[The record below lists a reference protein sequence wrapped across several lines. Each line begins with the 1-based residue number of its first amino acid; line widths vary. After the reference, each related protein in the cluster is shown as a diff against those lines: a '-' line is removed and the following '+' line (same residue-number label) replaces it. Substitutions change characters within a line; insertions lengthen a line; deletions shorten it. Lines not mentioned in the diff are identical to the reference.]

1 MSPPARTLRLA
12 CAVMEIQ
19 IKTIAREPAAL
30 FFLLAFPILFLILFG
45 ALLTFDLDPRTDVTF
60 NEYFFP
66 GIMGATIFGT
76 SFNVFGNSLAVQQF
90 DGTLKQLS
98 ASPLPKT
105 SFFLGMI
112 GGSATLTLLQL
123 VVMWIIGFA
132 AYGFAVP
139 DAAGWLRLIWIL
151 LLGIPAGC
159 VLAIAILPLIP
170 SARSAPAVLQVPYL
184 ILMFISG
191 VYFFFSSLPTA
202 VQWIAGLF
210 PIRWLAQGLRSVF
223 LPDDFKWVEPAQSW
237 QLELVAIVPLVWIVL
252 GLLVGK
258 LTFKWDRSA

>member
-1 MSPPARTLRLA
+1 MRSPVRTLRLA
-12 CAVMEIQ
+12 WAVMEIQ
-19 IKTIAREPAAL
+19 IKTIVREPAAL
-30 FFLLAFPILFLILFG
+30 FFLLLFPILFLILFG

-76 SFNVFGNSLAVQQF
+76 SFNLFGNSLAVQQF

-98 ASPLPKT
+98 ASPLPRT

-112 GGSATLTLLQL
+112 GGSAALTLLQL
-123 VVMWIIGFA
+123 AVMWIIGFA
-132 AYGFAVP
+132 AYGFTVP

-184 ILMFISG
+184 VLMFISG
-191 VYFFFSSLPTA
+191 VYFFFSNLPTA

-237 QLELVAIVPLVWIVL
+237 QLELVALVPLAWIVL

>member
-12 CAVMEIQ
+12 WAVMEIQ
-19 IKTIAREPAAL
+19 IKTIVREPAAL

-76 SFNVFGNSLAVQQF
+76 SFNVFGNALAVQQF

-112 GGSATLTLLQL
+112 GGSAVLTLLQL
-123 VVMWIIGFA
+123 AVMWIIGFA
-132 AYGFAVP
+132 AYGFTVP

-159 VLAIAILPLIP
+159 VMAIAILPLIP
-170 SARSAPAVLQVPYL
+170 SARAAPAVLQVPYL

-202 VQWIAGLF
+202 FQWIAGLF

>member
-1 MSPPARTLRLA
+1 MTSPARTLRLA
-12 CAVMEIQ
+12 WAVMDIQ
-19 IKTIAREPAAL
+19 IKSIVREPAAL

-76 SFNVFGNSLAVQQF
+76 SFNLFGNSLAVQQF

-112 GGSATLTLLQL
+112 GGSAALTLLQL
-123 VVMWIIGFA
+123 AVMWIIGFA
-132 AYGFAVP
+132 AYGFTVP

-159 VLAIAILPLIP
+159 VMAIAILPLIP
-170 SARSAPAVLQVPYL
+170 SARAAPAVLQVPYL

-223 LPDDFKWVEPAQSW
+223 LPDDFRWVEPAQSW
-237 QLELVAIVPLVWIVL
+237 QLELVAVVPLVWIVL
-252 GLLVGK
+252 GLLISR

>member
-12 CAVMEIQ
+12 WAVMEIQ
-19 IKTIAREPAAL
+19 IKTIVREPAAL

-112 GGSATLTLLQL
+112 GGSAVLTLLQL
-123 VVMWIIGFA
+123 VVMWVIGFA

-191 VYFFFSSLPTA
+191 VYFFFSNLPTA